1 MENEFYSF
9 NDVLKELQVEKEEL
23 EELIEN
29 GEVKAYTSPKG
40 HIQFNRSEIKTLRFI
55 KMDQPTITVAEHNG
69 NDNILLVDEEP
80 LILKRQKTTFIQR
93 LEEELDDM
101 SPLLDMGESEATGSS
116 YLNPSAISEIS
127 DDHASSDE
135 LIFEQLEGDEFL
147 ETGELLFDI
156 KDTKLP
162 GDKDVEE
169 LFPDEKFE
177 YESEQ
182 MDNSEYIDE
191 ELSEMEEHDDD
202 DFVRLSPKLP
212 VHTPESYKQ
221 IQRKSSIAIILTV
234 VSCILFIAIAM
245 FMIYNPMNL
254 EYLIKKIPVEIYLV
268 KPETITLQDHI
279 QGTLENYITTFSSPE
294 QGKIRILKQAQETV
308 DIKIKI
314 AEILPPEYLEELNL
328 IQEKIEE
335 YKQNLYTY
343 NKLSKLKD
351 IRSLKIYNSLKAKYR
366 SEKNKTAYN
375 KLVNTRKEYA
385 RLRKQNLP
393 KRLKSLQDKENKL
406 YSEFAIPIYAP
417 YQGIIESWLIED
429 QAIIE
434 KQQHIATIKDIG
446 YFQTT
451 CEINIDK
458 NLHYQINDIISAKFQ
473 NKTIQGTL
481 EQIKKTNKATLLT
494 FKFNAE
500 DLEKNSEITYNI
512 SYTTNEFVIPT
523 SALYTKDNKHYLM
536 LVLQNKAVKKD
547 VEIQEYT
554 KIQKQDYV
562 IVNEINE
569 NDIIINNQ
577 PDVKDGDPVI
587 IQVPN
592 KE

>member
-1 MENEFYSF
+1 
-9 NDVLKELQVEKEEL
+9 
-23 EELIEN
+23 
-29 GEVKAYTSPKG
+29 
-40 HIQFNRSEIKTLRFI
+40 
-55 KMDQPTITVAEHNG
+55 
-69 NDNILLVDEEP
+69 
-80 LILKRQKTTFIQR
+80 
-93 LEEELDDM
+93 
-101 SPLLDMGESEATGSS
+101 
-116 YLNPSAISEIS
+116 
-127 DDHASSDE
+127 
-135 LIFEQLEGDEFL
+135 
-147 ETGELLFDI
+147 
-156 KDTKLP
+156 
-162 GDKDVEE
+162 
-169 LFPDEKFE
+169 
-177 YESEQ
+177 
-182 MDNSEYIDE
+182 
-191 ELSEMEEHDDD
+191 
-202 DFVRLSPKLP
+202 
-212 VHTPESYKQ
+212 
-221 IQRKSSIAIILTV
+221 
-234 VSCILFIAIAM
+234 
-245 FMIYNPMNL
+245 MNL